1 MRFFRSG
8 PDRRQVQHDPG
19 RRQELLL
26 DLRQRFGAHAQGR
39 FAEQAGA
46 IVPLLVDDDGLAV
59 AAAVLHE
66 VADAAHAQLLA
77 DVAELNRR
85 TGHGPVADR
94 RNYRPLW
101 QAAGSH
107 LRWPLFGL
115 PGGLHPY
122 VQVTAAVTALG
133 TQARRTV
140 RVTDPRPVLAH
151 LFEVLD
157 LTLTGWEFARVR
169 VDTDAAALAE
179 RLISAARDLRAA
191 MGEPPPLPP
200 PVREWMRRNTTVDV
214 HDSAAN
220 RIVGAFNPGR
230 TMRESLL
237 A

>member
-1 MRFFRSG
+1 MRWLRSG
-8 PDRRQVQHDPG
+8 PGRRQVQHDPG

-39 FAEQAGA
+39 FAEQADA
-46 IVPLLVDDDGLAV
+46 VVPLLLDDDGLAV

-66 VADAAHAQLLA
+66 FADAAHAQLLA

-85 TGHGPVADR
+85 TGHGPVVDR

-101 QAAGSH
+101 QAAGPH

-122 VQVTAAVTALG
+122 VQVTAAATAIG
-133 TQARRTV
+133 THARRAV
-140 RVTDPRPVLAH
+140 RVTDPYPVLTH
-151 LFEVLD
+151 LLEILD

-179 RLISAARDLRAA
+179 RLISAARDLRSA
-191 MGEPPPLPP
+191 MAEPPPLPP
-200 PVREWMRRNTTVDV
+200 PVREWMRRRITIDV

-220 RIVGAFNPGR
+220 RILGAFDPGR
-230 TMRESLL
+230 MMREALL